1 VRDKANEDVLSSGR
15 IGSIEKLAP
24 GDNQFK
30 LEITVAVSQPL
41 PLKLKNFKGQGT
53 TGAVMMS
60 GNPYDDYTDF
70 DEFGGQK

>member
-1 VRDKANEDVLSSGR
+1 LKA
-15 IGSIEKLAP
+15 K
-24 GDNQFK
+24 
-30 LEITVAVSQPL
+30 
-41 PLKLKNFKGQGT
+41 GT